1 MFVTQ
6 SAAKRA
12 EILMILTTLIVSA
25 CVIAFML
32 AVKLWEM
39 KRGGAETFLTRFLGR
54 GDKHVVAFFVR
65 VRKITAHY
73 REQAMFVFLVRLPA
87 HVEAF
92 SSEIKRRSHGKY
104 HSLSVKMRGKRTLS
118 SRGTVSPFMR
128 TLASGTGR
136 GEK

>member
-1 MFVTQ
+1 
-6 SAAKRA
+6 
-12 EILMILTTLIVSA
+12 MILIALIVSA
-25 CVIAFML
+25 CVIVLML
-32 AVKLWEM
+32 AIKFWEM
-39 KRGGAETFLTRFLGR
+39 KRGGAETFVTQFLGR

-65 VRKITAHY
+65 VRKITMKY
-73 REQAMFVFLVRLPA
+73 REQAIFFFLVRVPA
-87 HVEAF
+87 HIEAF
-92 SSEIKRRSHGKY
+92 SGEVKRRSHGKY